1 MSVFIK
7 ICGLKHRDALNA
19 AVQAG
24 ADAVGFVFAKSPRR
38 VTPDKAAELARDL
51 PDTIIRVAVMHHPT
65 PEQWQEVA
73 DIFQPD
79 WLQTD
84 AEDLASLAISASVR
98 TVPVFRDRAKLDE
111 SVLAAYEFIVFEA
124 AVSGQGTRADWQ
136 RARKLAARKSLMLAG
151 GLDPENVAEAIEK
164 VNPWG
169 VDVSSGVEISR
180 GIKDLKKIAAFIRA
194 VRNVEQVNAS

>member
-1 MSVFIK
+1 VGVFIK

-38 VTPDKAAELARDL
+38 VTPGQAAELARDL
-51 PDTIIRVAVMHHPT
+51 PDTVIRVAVMHHPT
-65 PEQWQEVA
+65 PDQWQEVA
-73 DIFQPD
+73 DVFQPD

-84 AEDLASLAISASVR
+84 AGDLASLSVGASVR
-98 TVPVFRDRAKLDE
+98 TVPVFRDREKLDE
-111 SVLAAYEFIVFEA
+111 SVLAANEFIIFEA
-124 AVSGQGTRADWQ
+124 AVSGRGTRADWQ
-136 RARKLAARKSLMLAG
+136 RAQKLAARKSLMLAG

-180 GIKDLKKIAAFIRA
+180 GIKDLDKIAAFIQA

>member
-7 ICGLKHRDALNA
+7 ICGIKHRDALNA

-38 VTPDKAAELARDL
+38 VTPDQAAELARDL
-51 PDTIIRVAVMHHPT
+51 PDTVIRVAVMHHPT
-65 PEQWQEVA
+65 PVQWQDVA

-84 AEDLASLAISASVR
+84 AEDLASLAVGASVR
-98 TVPVFRDRAKLDE
+98 TVPVFRDRVKLDE
-111 SVLAAYEFIVFEA
+111 SVLAANEFIIFEA

-136 RARKLAARKSLMLAG
+136 RARKLATRKSLMLAG

-180 GIKDLKKIAAFIRA
+180 GIKDLDKIAAFIQA
-194 VRNVEQVNAS
+194 VRNVE